1 MNKLEYWLLKSVVY
15 GRAPLHILDER
26 NDKDNVECWY
36 GSLPPQS
43 THNEVVNTFYSL
55 FCKGDLQVQHFD
67 DEWNPVGP
75 LFSPTLQEVKD
86 GLAGKV
92 FLKYGLTEQGGAKWE
107 RVTNPNW
114 SLLLRGGLTDN
125 IRNFDDALGDKKGDF
140 LMICAIERSLVEEQ
154 VEKNRSQG
162 QIPLKGK
169 MIWSSLIP
177 WEVTYW
183 KTLPSGWRLIYQ
195 YYQRRIKMT
204 AEAFYQQQE
213 SSRTRTSWYTIPKLE
228 D

>member
-1 MNKLEYWLLKSVVY
+1 MNKLEYWLLESVLSA
-15 GRAPLHILDER
+15 RSPLHILDER

-43 THNEVVNTFYSL
+43 THNEVVSTFYSL
-55 FCKGDLQVQHFD
+55 FRKGDLQVQHFD
-67 DEWNPVGP
+67 DERNPVGP
-75 LFSPTLQEVKD
+75 PFSPTLQEIKD

-92 FLKYGLTEQGGAKWE
+92 FLEYGLTEQGGAKWE

-114 SLLLRGGLTDN
+114 SLLLLGGRTDN
-125 IRNFDDALGDKKGDF
+125 IRNFDDALGDKKGKF
-140 LMICAIERSLVEEQ
+140 LRICAVERSLVEEQ
-154 VEKNRSQG
+154 VERNRSQG

-195 YYQRRIKMT
+195 YYQRHIKM
-204 AEAFYQQQE
+204 APEAFYQEE
-213 SSRTRTSWYTIPKLE
+213 SSGTSWYTIPKLE